1 METQAP
7 PAAVSKSLGN
17 SAIAARGLNFAFGE
31 GELRKQILFDVSFD
45 VAPGEVVLLTGPSG
59 SGKTTLLSLIGGLLP
74 PSAGTIE
81 TDGIDLTR
89 LDQRAL
95 TAFRL
100 RHLGIVFQ
108 AFHLID
114 ALTVVENV
122 ELPLTLA
129 GVRRPESR
137 QRAMALV
144 DRFGLASRAGFLP
157 RSLSGGEQQRTAIA
171 RALVA
176 DPPIVLADE
185 PTGSLDASAGEAVV
199 TLLHAEAARHGRAVI
214 VASHDP
220 RLLERAGRVVR
231 MDFGRVVGG

>member
-1 METQAP
+1 MTSP
-7 PAAVSKSLGN
+7 VAVRLVDVRRDFTVGDTVVR
-17 SAIAARGLNFAFGE
+17 AVDG
-31 GELRKQILFDVSFD
+31 VSFEFQRGA
-45 VAPGEVVLLTGPSG
+45 VTALAGPSG

-74 PSAGTIE
+74 PSTGAIE
-81 TDGIDLTR
+81 TDGVDLTR
-89 LDQRAL
+89 LDQRTL

-129 GVRRPESR
+129 GARRPESR

-144 DRFGLASRAGFLP
+144 ERFGLAPRAGFLP
-157 RSLSGGEQQRTAIA
+157 RSLSGGEKQRTAIA

-185 PTGSLDASAGEAVV
+185 PTGSLDSSAGEAVV

-214 VASHDP
+214 VATHDP
-220 RLLERAGRVVR
+220 RLLRVADTTVR
-231 MDFGRVVGG
+231 MEFGILVD

>member
-1 METQAP
+1 MTP
-7 PAAVSKSLGN
+7 HTAVRLVDVRRDFTAGDTVVRAVDGVSLECQ
-17 SAIAARGLNFAFGE
+17 RGAVTALA
-31 GELRKQILFDVSFD
+31 
-45 VAPGEVVLLTGPSG
+45 GPSG

-74 PSAGTIE
+74 PSAGAIE
-81 TDGIDLTR
+81 TDGVDLTR

-100 RHLGIVFQ
+100 KHLGIVFQ

-129 GVRRPESR
+129 GAGRPGSR
-137 QRAMALV
+137 DRAMALV
-144 DRFGLASRAGFLP
+144 ERFGLASRAGFLP